1 MIKFA
6 ASSRG
11 SDMDNGLEN
20 QTTRQVAKSAGA
32 VGIAVFSSRILGL
45 IREQVMAVLFG
56 AGYYMDAFVVAF
68 RIPNLLRDLFA
79 EGALSAAFVT
89 VFTDYDQKKGAE
101 ATWRLANNV
110 LLTLTLLLSLITLLG
125 MIFSEQIIR
134 VMAPDFDKVQGKIA
148 LTQLLTNIM
157 FPFLILISV
166 AAVIMGILNT
176 KGRFFV
182 PAMASTFF
190 NLGSIV
196 AGVLLA
202 WSAPAFGQPPIV
214 GMAVGT
220 LIGGFLQMAMQLPS
234 LIQSGFN
241 WRPHLNLKDEGL
253 RRIMILMIPAVIGL
267 SATQIN
273 IFINTNFAARCAEG
287 SVSWLNYAFRLMQFP
302 IGIFGV
308 AISIAALPVI
318 SRQVSQGDLGALKS
332 TYVSSLTMAFLL
344 TIPASFGLAFLAK
357 PIIRLIF
364 EHGRFNAQDTLH
376 TAEALVYY
384 SIGLFAYSSVKIT
397 VPVFYALKDTKYP
410 VLASFLAVA
419 TNVIFVSLT
428 LKYFQ
433 HRAIAFSTSIT
444 MIFNFIFLSAV
455 LYRKVGGYAL
465 GNLFSS
471 LIKIVLAS
479 AVMGFL
485 AYYLYQGAASILDQ
499 QSLIGQVISLALVIG
514 LSISV
519 YFILI
524 RLLGIREYKE
534 VMAGL
539 KRRLFGNK
547 LSS

>member
-1 MIKFA
+1 MSGNSWKGCDMA
-6 ASSRG
+6 GPLASP
-11 SDMDNGLEN
+11 
-20 QTTRQVAKSAGA
+20 TTTQVAKSAGS

-56 AGYYMDAFVVAF
+56 AGTSMDAFVVAF
-68 RIPNLLRDLFA
+68 RVPNLLRDLFA

-89 VFTDYDQKKGAE
+89 VFTDFDQKKGPE

-110 LLTLTLLLSLITLLG
+110 LLSLTVLLSLITLLG
-125 MIFSEQIIR
+125 MIFSEEIIR
-134 VMAPDFDKVQGKIA
+134 IMAPDFGRVEGKIA

-157 FPFLILISV
+157 FPFLVLISM
-166 AAVIMGILNT
+166 AAVVMGILNT
-176 KGRFFV
+176 KGRFFI

-196 AGVLLA
+196 GGIFFA
-202 WSAPAFGQPPIV
+202 WWAPAFGQPPIV
-214 GMAVGT
+214 GMAIGT
-220 LIGGFLQMAMQLPS
+220 LMGGFLQLAIQLPS
-234 LIQSGFN
+234 LKRCGFR
-241 WRPHLNLKDEGL
+241 WRPHLNLRDEGM

-308 AISIAALPVI
+308 AISIATLPVI
-318 SRQVSQGDLGALKS
+318 SRQVSQGDIGALKS

-364 EHGRFNAQDTLH
+364 EHGRFNAADTLH
-376 TAEALVYY
+376 TAEALAYY
-384 SIGLFAYSSVKIT
+384 AIGLFAYSSIKIT

-410 VLASFLAVA
+410 VMASFLAVI
-419 TNVIFVSLT
+419 TNILFISFT
-428 LKYFQ
+428 LEAFQ
-433 HRAIAFSTSIT
+433 HKAIAFSTSIT

-455 LYRKVGGYAL
+455 LFRKVGGYDL
-465 GNLFSS
+465 TYLFKSF
-471 LIKIVLAS
+471 IKIVLAS
-479 AVMGFL
+479 LLMGIAAFS
-485 AYYLYQGAASILDQ
+485 LYQTLGAFLNQKGIVNEMV
-499 QSLIGQVISLALVIG
+499 SLGLAMAAGVII
-514 LSISV
+514 

-524 RLLGIREYKE
+524 RWLGIQEINE
-534 VMAGL
+534 VIGGL
-539 KRRLFGNK
+539 KRRFLK
-547 LSS
+547 R